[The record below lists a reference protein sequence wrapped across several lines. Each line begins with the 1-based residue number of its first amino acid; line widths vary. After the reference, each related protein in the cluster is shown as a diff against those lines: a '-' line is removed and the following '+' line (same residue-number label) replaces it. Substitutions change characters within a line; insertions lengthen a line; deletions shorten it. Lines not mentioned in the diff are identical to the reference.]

1 MAFRGTFKV
10 KNLKTGDKVTVGVRH
25 NNLGPAP
32 SQPSGPAQYLI
43 IGDAEYLL
51 TKAGSTHKFF
61 GEPSWNG
68 FNNKTVDVEGV
79 FVGGTI
85 IVSSITKVGN

>member
-1 MAFRGTFKV
+1 MAFRGTFKI
-10 KNLKTGDKVTVGVRH
+10 KNPKTGSKVKVGTSH
-25 NNLGPAP
+25 NNLSPAP

-43 IGDAEYLL
+43 INNTEYLI
-51 TKAGSTHKFF
+51 TKSGSQHKFF

-79 FVGGTI
+79 FVGNMI
-85 IVSSITKVGN
+85 MVSSITKVGN

>member
-10 KNLKTGDKVTVGVRH
+10 KNLKSGDKVTVGVRH

-43 IGDAEYLL
+43 IDNVEYLL
-51 TKAGSTHKFF
+51 TKSGSTHKFF